1 MSDFLSRRNFIAGGL
16 ALAAAGPAFAD
27 AQPTGKQLSLYEM
40 ELADPALLPPP
51 ESEIDFP
58 IEQVA
63 LETIPRQFRRAI
75 VEYETV
81 EWPGTIIVDPD
92 RRYLYFVL
100 EGGRAIR
107 YGVGVGRAGFAWS
120 GEAEVGM
127 KRRWPRWVPPAEMV
141 ARDANASKW
150 ASGQPG
156 GPDNPLGA
164 RALYLFANGV
174 DTMYRLHGTNDPTSI
189 GKAVSSGC
197 VRLLNQDIAEL
208 YPRVPVGTKVV
219 VLASQGSEV

>member
-1 MSDFLSRRNFIAGGL
+1 MHKNLSRRNFVAGGL
-16 ALAAAGPAFAD
+16 ALVTAGPAFAD
-27 AQPTGKQLSLYEM
+27 VQPTGDQLSIYEM
-40 ELADPALLPPP
+40 QLADPALLPPP

-58 IEQVA
+58 IPEVSLDQ
-63 LETIPRQFRRAI
+63 IPKQFRRAI

-81 EWPGTIIVDPD
+81 EEPGTIIVDPD
-92 RRYLYFVL
+92 RRYLYYVL
-100 EGGRAIR
+100 EGGQSIR
-107 YGVGVGRAGFAWS
+107 YGVGVGRSGFAWA
-120 GEAEVGM
+120 GEAQVAM

-174 DTMYRLHGTNDPTSI
+174 DTMYRLHGTNEPSSI

-208 YPRVPVGTKVV
+208 YPRVPIGTKVV
-219 VLASQGSEV
+219 VLASQGSDA